1 MAGVTKTTTV
11 SGTYA
16 AGDIR
21 SVTIERRMVSEET
34 APHVFEGKPKLFAT
48 AKLDLADGSDGDGV
62 EVEINAT
69 MLAKVLVNSGLA
81 AQIVAAAN
89 AKLGG

>member
-1 MAGVTKTTTV
+1 MAGVTKAMQV

-21 SVTIERRMVSEET
+21 SVTIERRAVAVTKDHMSTTV
-34 APHVFEGKPKLFAT
+34 PKLFAS

-62 EVEINAT
+62 EVAIDAA
-69 MLAKVLVNSGLA
+69 MLGKAIVQSGLA
-81 AQIVAAAN
+81 AAIVAAAN

>member
-1 MAGVTKTTTV
+1 MAGVTKAVQV

-21 SVTIERRMVSEET
+21 SVTIERRAVAVTVDHVST
-34 APHVFEGKPKLFAT
+34 TVPKLYAT

-62 EVEINAT
+62 EVEIDAAR
-69 MLAKVLVNSGLA
+69 LKKVLVDSGLA
-81 AQIVAAAN
+81 AEIVAAAN
-89 AKLGG
+89 AKLVK

>member
-1 MAGVTKTTTV
+1 MAVSKTTTV
-11 SGTYA
+11 AGTYA

-21 SVTIERRMVSEET
+21 SVTIERRMVSVET
-34 APHVFEGKPKLFAT
+34 KPHKFEGQPKLYAS

-62 EVEINAT
+62 EVEIDAAR
-69 MLAKVLVNSGLA
+69 LKKVLVDSGLA
-81 AQIVAAAN
+81 AEIVAAAN